1 MGLKTRSGMARLAV
15 TLAALVAAAVMV
27 VAAFTWSPR
36 HGLDFS
42 VYLSGGQSVLDAG
55 GQLYT
60 KELEYREGSSLLF
73 TYPPFSALMFAVLA
87 PFGQSLGL
95 NIFTGVSLLIAA
107 AAAVLGVRHAFALP
121 SVAAVLRHP
130 WLRPL
135 AVAGAGFV
143 VLLGPWRETL
153 AFGQINILLFGLIMA
168 DFLVKRD
175 SWPRGLLTGVAA
187 GLKLTPL
194 VFGLYFLARGDW
206 RGLKN
211 MTFGFLATFGLG
223 FLILPRE
230 SRTYWL
236 DLLPDTSRIGGA
248 GYVDNLGLK
257 GAILHFGGPDFPV
270 DLPWLLLSL
279 LAVGAAALI
288 IRLAGNRGDL
298 LTAAGATALLMLLI
312 SPVSWSHH
320 WVWVALF
327 IPLLGRNIADYTR
340 KGTGLRAAGIVLLAA
355 SVVVFVFSPK
365 SIGELLGAENL
376 DSQLPTLWLMASSI
390 GVFWGVALM
399 AWWVTVLWTGRPSG
413 WWKQAALPEPQ
424 PVRLKNVEPNV
435 QP

>member
-15 TLAALVAAAVMV
+15 TSAALVAAAVMV
-27 VAAFTWSPR
+27 IAAFVISPR

-60 KELEYREGSSLLF
+60 KELQYREGSSLLF
-73 TYPPFSALMFAVLA
+73 TYPPFSALLFAVLA
-87 PFGQSLGL
+87 PFGQNLGL
-95 NIFTGVSLLIAA
+95 NIFTGISLLIAA
-107 AAAVLGVRHAFALP
+107 ATAVLGVRHAFAHP
-121 SVAAVLRHP
+121 SVRAVLMHP

-135 AVAGAGFV
+135 ALAGLGLVA
-143 VLLGPWRETL
+143 LLGPWRETM
-153 AFGQINILLFGLIMA
+153 AFGQINILLFGMIAA

-175 SWPRGLLTGVAA
+175 GWPTGLLTGVAA

-206 RGLKN
+206 RGLRN

-248 GYVDNLGLK
+248 GYVDNLGIK
-257 GAILHFGGPDFPV
+257 GAILHFTGPEFPV

-279 LAVGAAALI
+279 LCVAAAAVV
-288 IRLAGNRGDL
+288 IRLAGNRGDQ
-298 LTAAGATALLMLLI
+298 LTALAATALLMLLI

-320 WVWVALF
+320 WVWVALI
-327 IPLLGRNIADYTR
+327 IPVLGRNIGDFTV
-340 KGTGLRAAGIVLLAA
+340 KGTGLRKAGIALLVSAF
-355 SVVVFVFSPK
+355 VVFLLSPK
-365 SIGELLGAENL
+365 SIGWLMGAPNL
-376 DSQLPTLWLMASSI
+376 DSQEPTLWLMASSL
-390 GVFWGVALM
+390 GVLWGLAML
-399 AWWVTVLWTGRPSG
+399 AWWTATLWKIRPPR
-413 WWKQAALPEPQ
+413 WWKQQVLPDVQQ
-424 PVRLKNVEPNV
+424 PRVGNA

>member
-15 TLAALVAAAVMV
+15 TLAALVAAALMIT
-27 VAAFTWSPR
+27 AAFVISPR

-42 VYLSGGQSVLDAG
+42 VYLTGGQSVIDAG

-60 KELEYREGSSLLF
+60 KEVQYREGSSLLF
-73 TYPPFSALMFAVLA
+73 TYPPFSALLFAVLA

-95 NIFTGVSLLIAA
+95 NIFTAISLLIAA
-107 AAAVLGVRHAFALP
+107 ATAVLGVAYASRQP
-121 SVAAVLRHP
+121 GVRAVLKHQ

-135 AVAGAGFV
+135 ALAGIGFV

-168 DFLVKRD
+168 DFLIKRD
-175 SWPRGLLTGVAA
+175 TWPTGLLTGVAA

-194 VFGLYFLARGDW
+194 VFGLYYLARGDW
-206 RGLKN
+206 RGLRN

-230 SRTYWL
+230 SRTYWAE
-236 DLLPDTSRIGGA
+236 LLPDTSRIGGA
-248 GYVDNLGLK
+248 GYVDNLGIK
-257 GAILHFGGPDFPV
+257 GAILHFTGPDFPV

-279 LAVGAAALI
+279 LMTAAAAVI

-298 LTAAGATALLMLLI
+298 LTALSATALLMLLI

-327 IPLLGRNIADYTR
+327 IPVLWRNIADFTQP
-340 KGTGLRAAGIVLLAA
+340 GTGVRIWGKVLLG
-355 SVVVFVFSPK
+355 SSFVVFLLSPK
-365 SIGELLGAENL
+365 AIGWLMGAPDL
-376 DSQLPTLWLMASSI
+376 DSQLPEAWLMASSA
-390 GVFWGVALM
+390 GVFWGVGLMVWWLAAL
-399 AWWVTVLWTGRPSG
+399 WKSRPQR
-413 WWKQAALPEPQ
+413 WWKQPVTEQVLPAP
-424 PVRLKNVEPNV
+424 LKNVHP
-435 QP
+435 